1 MSSLQRFR
9 QFASPLA
16 LALLPLTFAGPA
28 AGQSGKPDRSDRFE
42 GSSQVVAVEV
52 PVNVVGR
59 DGQPVRGLTAEA
71 FEVFDGG
78 EKQTITGFEVIDL
91 AAQEPEKAASSIA
104 RLEELGSSARRHFLF
119 LFDLTFS
126 DPTSILRARLAA
138 RDFLLNKLHP
148 SDLAA
153 VATYSLETGPKLV
166 VTFTPD
172 RAQLARAVDTLGMR
186 RSLMADK
193 TDPLRFLIDDDVTGF
208 SATSASV
215 AGGGDTEGIKSQR
228 DQMIYEY
235 LQGISNAAD
244 RTERSFE
251 VSRLS
256 GYTRALAEMARS
268 LNAIKG
274 RKQVVF
280 FSEGFD
286 SRLLVGRE
294 TTDAESDTDNANI
307 ASGRTWLV
315 DNDMRYG
322 NTGLQS
328 DVNRMLEEF
337 RRADCVIQA
346 VDVGGLRGGVD
357 ATGRRATSGEE
368 ALFYLANETGGE
380 LFKDANNLGDQL
392 ARLLTRTSVTYLL
405 TFERS
410 DLKTDGAYRRLRVK
424 AKLPQGARLSH
435 RAGYYAPRPFKE
447 LAPLEKNLL
456 ASDSIATATPRR
468 DLGMS
473 VLLAPFRST
482 PQKAYV
488 PVILEIAG
496 RALLEGQK
504 DDKLNV
510 EIYAYASDSQHQMR
524 DFFTQRVGLD
534 LGKSR
539 KAFEESGLKYYGHLD
554 LAPGS
559 YLVRVLVR
567 NAQNGR
573 TAVESVRVE
582 VPSYDQAQPV
592 LLPPF
597 FMEQGSKWLLVR
609 ETSEEAGQQG
619 SVVYPFTIA
628 GEPYVPSAKP
638 VLRSEGKARL
648 CLVAYNLGQG
658 DLSLQG
664 KVLAADGTT
673 SPGGRLAMVERTT
686 TGING
691 LDKVLATFDASGLNA
706 GNYVLQVAVTDPRT
720 GHKEMNSLPFQVIN

>member
-16 LALLPLTFAGPA
+16 LALLALTLSGPA
-28 AGQSGKPDRSDRFE
+28 AGQNDKPSRTDTFE
-42 GSSQVVAVEV
+42 GTSQVVAVEV

-59 DGQPVRGLTAEA
+59 DGQPVRGLTAED

-78 EKQTITGFEVIDL
+78 EKQKITGFEVIDL
-91 AAQEPEKAASSIA
+91 VAQEPEKAATSIA

-126 DPTSILRARLAA
+126 DPTSILQARLAA
-138 RDFLLNKLHP
+138 RDFLLNRLHP
-148 SDLAA
+148 TDLAA
-153 VATYSLETGPKLV
+153 VATYSLESGPKLV

-172 RAQLARAVDTLGMR
+172 RAQLARGIDTLGLR
-186 RSLMADK
+186 RNLMAEK
-193 TDPLRFLIDDDVTGF
+193 SDPLRFLIEDLPGF
-208 SATSASV
+208 SAGAASLA
-215 AGGGDTEGIKSQR
+215 AGGGDADAIKNQR
-228 DQMIYEY
+228 DQMVYEY
-235 LQGISNAAD
+235 LNGISNAAD
-244 RTERSFE
+244 RTARSFE

-294 TTDAESDTDNANI
+294 TTDADSDTDNANI

-322 NTGLQS
+322 NTALQS

-346 VDVGGLRGGVD
+346 VDVGGLRNSAD
-357 ATGRRATSGEE
+357 ATGRRQTSGEE
-368 ALFYLANETGGE
+368 SLFYLANETGGE

-392 ARLLTRTSVTYLL
+392 ERLLSRTSITYLL

-410 DLKTDGAYRRLRVK
+410 DLKNDGSYHRLRVK

-435 RAGYYAPRPFKE
+435 RAGYYSPRPFKE
-447 LAPLEKNLL
+447 LDPLEKNLL
-456 ASDSIATATPRR
+456 ASDSIAAAVPRR
-468 DLGMS
+468 EIGMS

-482 PQKAYV
+482 PERAYV

-496 RALLEGQK
+496 RTLLAGQK

-524 DFFTQRVGLD
+524 DYFTQRVGLD

-554 LAPGS
+554 LPPGQ

-573 TAVESVRVE
+573 IAAESVRVE

-597 FMEQGSKWLLVR
+597 FMEQGSRWLLVR
-609 ETSEEAGQQG
+609 ETSEEAGQEG

-638 VLRSEGKARL
+638 VLRPEGKARL

-664 KVLAADGTT
+664 QVLAADGTA
-673 SPGGRLAMVERTT
+673 SPGGRLAIVERTA